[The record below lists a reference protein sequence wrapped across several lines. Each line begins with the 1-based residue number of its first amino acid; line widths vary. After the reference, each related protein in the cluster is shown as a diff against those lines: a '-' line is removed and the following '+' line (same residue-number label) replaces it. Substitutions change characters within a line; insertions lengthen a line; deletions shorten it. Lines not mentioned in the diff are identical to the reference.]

1 MPWDVKKRGARW
13 CVVKQGESAPVPG
26 GCHPTKAKAQAH
38 QRALYASE
46 SADADSLGGYA
57 LAVSEGSDM
66 SDSSNFTVNFDNTS
80 GVNLGEFSVSTIM
93 DLGKLGYE
101 PIISGSN
108 QIVGFAPAT
117 VHDGAETA
125 APTEKPWSG
134 VLATVG
140 SPTGDKRYLIPGE
153 ISHRDLPIPLQVQ
166 IVSDEGHGGAHTAGR
181 IDQIDFI
188 PLSEF
193 EQADEYSL
201 DDVAED
207 AIIVFA
213 TGMLDG
219 SPAAVEAE
227 RLIANGAGISID
239 LPADREAIIDA
250 DTFEEVALEDADP
263 LAAAKGKYLHGV
275 AGKIAAATIVN
286 IPAFEEAEIGL
297 EEDSVLV
304 ASAHGMAVGSFESDG
319 NRMVPDVWIDT
330 LVAMAAP
337 LKPDPSWFAD
347 PKLKKLTP
355 LTITP
360 EGRVYGHLADWDGCH
375 TGFSNVCV
383 PPFRSETAYA
393 YFNTGE
399 IECEDGSLVAV
410 GKLMFS
416 MEGGKHAD
424 TWLNAQE
431 ASQHYDDSTK
441 VGAFVRAG
449 TDRYGTW
456 LAGALRP
463 GLTDEEV
470 QHLRSHP
477 PSGDW
482 RPIPGKGTEL
492 VAAFCV
498 AVGGFPIPR
507 AMVASGAQGEL
518 TIISAPLDLEL
529 GPHAVR
535 RRFEVLKRKRKSM
548 RPYTVMAVEYRD
560 PLWAAVGPDSHEL
573 RDVSSAERKR
583 LAKTGAA
590 MEDGSF
596 PIANC
601 QDAKNARQAIGRAPE
616 GKRAAVRAHIAKRER
631 ALGCSND

>member
-1 MPWDVKKRGARW
+1 M
-13 CVVKQGESAPVPG
+13 
-26 GCHPTKAKAQAH
+26 
-38 QRALYASE
+38 
-46 SADADSLGGYA
+46 
-57 LAVSEGSDM
+57 
-66 SDSSNFTVNFDNTS
+66 
-80 GVNLGEFSVSTIM
+80 
-93 DLGKLGYE
+93 GYE
-101 PIISGSN
+101 PLLNSAGQTI
-108 QIVGFAPAT
+108 GFFTATPAEP
-117 VHDGAETA
+117 DTA

-134 VLATVG
+134 VLAVVG
-140 SPTGDKRYLIPGE
+140 HPTGDKRYLIPDE
-153 ISHRDLPIPLQVQ
+153 IGNRDLPIPLQVQ
-166 IVSDEGHGGAHTAGR
+166 TTTGEGHDGAHTAGR
-181 IDQIDFI
+181 IDQIEFI
-188 PLSEF
+188 PMSEF
-193 EQADEYSL
+193 DAKDEFNL
-201 DDVAED
+201 DGVPED
-207 AIIVFA
+207 ATIVFG

-219 SPAAVEAE
+219 SPAAMEAE
-227 RLIANGAGISID
+227 RLIKNGAGISID
-239 LPADREAIIDA
+239 LPPDRMALIDP
-250 DTFEEVALEDADP
+250 DTFEEVDPADVEMADV
-263 LAAAKGKYLHGV
+263 LSGKYLTGIG
-275 AGKIAAATIVN
+275 GKIAAATIVT
-286 IPAFEEAEIGL
+286 IAAFEEAEIGL
-297 EEDSVLV
+297 TEEDSVLV
-304 ASAHGMAVGSFESDG
+304 ASAYGQAVTDVNTYEVLGDFE
-319 NRMVPDVWIDT
+319 NVRA

-399 IECEDGSLVAV
+399 IECEDGSLIAV

-416 MEGGKHAD
+416 MDGGKHAP
-424 TWLNAQE
+424 TWMSAQE

-449 TDRYGTW
+449 TDRHGTW

-463 GLTDEEV
+463 GLSDEEV
-470 QHLRSHP
+470 QHLRLHP

-482 RPIPGKGTEL
+482 RPIQGKGTEL

-507 AMVASGAQGEL
+507 EPLAMVASGAHGEL
-518 TIISAPLDLEL
+518 TIISAPLNLEL

-548 RPYTVMAVEYRD
+548 RPYSDDQEVALVEFAD
-560 PLWAAVGPDSHEL
+560 GF

-583 LAKTGAA
+583 LAKSGGA
-590 MEDGSF
+590 MPDGSF

-601 QDAKNARQAIGRAPE
+601 QDAKNARQAIGRAAP
-616 GKRAAVRAHIAKRER
+616 GKRAAVKAHIEKRES
-631 ALGCSND
+631 ALGCSKDD

>member
-1 MPWDVKKRGARW
+1 
-13 CVVKQGESAPVPG
+13 
-26 GCHPTKAKAQAH
+26 
-38 QRALYASE
+38 
-46 SADADSLGGYA
+46 
-57 LAVSEGSDM
+57 
-66 SDSSNFTVNFDNTS
+66 
-80 GVNLGEFSVSTIM
+80 
-93 DLGKLGYE
+93 
-101 PIISGSN
+101 
-108 QIVGFAPAT
+108 
-117 VHDGAETA
+117 
-125 APTEKPWSG
+125 
-134 VLATVG
+134 
-140 SPTGDKRYLIPGE
+140 
-153 ISHRDLPIPLQVQ
+153 
-166 IVSDEGHGGAHTAGR
+166 
-181 IDQIDFI
+181 
-188 PLSEF
+188 
-193 EQADEYSL
+193 
-201 DDVAED
+201 
-207 AIIVFA
+207 
-213 TGMLDG
+213 
-219 SPAAVEAE
+219 
-227 RLIANGAGISID
+227 
-239 LPADREAIIDA
+239 
-250 DTFEEVALEDADP
+250 
-263 LAAAKGKYLHGV
+263 
-275 AGKIAAATIVN
+275 
-286 IPAFEEAEIGL
+286 
-297 EEDSVLV
+297 
-304 ASAHGMAVGSFESDG
+304 
-319 NRMVPDVWIDT
+319 
-330 LVAMAAP
+330 MAAP

-360 EGRVYGHLADWDGCH
+360 EGRVFGHLADWDGCH

-424 TWLNAQE
+424 TWLNAQD

-507 AMVASGAQGEL
+507 AMVASGEYGEL

-535 RRFEVLKRKRKSM
+535 RRFEVLKKKRKSM
-548 RPYTVMAVEYRD
+548 RPYSDDQE
-560 PLWAAVGPDSHEL
+560 AALAEFADGF

-590 MEDGSF
+590 MPDGSF

-601 QDAKNARQAIGRAPE
+601 QDAKNARQAVGRANPSR
-616 GKRAAVRAHIAKRER
+616 RAAVKAHIAKRER
-631 ALGCSND
+631 ALGCSDD